1 MPPKKF
7 EKLLNR
13 TPKPNVRILGG
24 PGVHVGDVVVFEA
37 QFFEGVTP
45 FSSETGVQIRVGLPE
60 VWLTVVTH
68 KWPKG
73 DLTVQFLDDF
83 AQTPA
88 PAEYRFAITGGTG
101 DYKGAHGEITYV
113 DDGNIT
119 FRFSTH

>member
-7 EKLLNR
+7 EEHLTR
-13 TPKPNVRILGG
+13 TAKPNVRILGG
-24 PGVHVGDVVVFEA
+24 PGVHVGDVEVFEA
-37 QFFEGVTP
+37 QFFKAGAP
-45 FSSETGVQIRVGLPE
+45 FSSETGVNIRVGLPE

-83 AQTPA
+83 AQNPP

-101 DYKGAHGEITYV
+101 DYEGAHGEITYV
-113 DDGNIT
+113 SNADIT
-119 FRFSTH
+119 FRFSTQ